1 MGRGTA
7 RPGIRR
13 TIGATIV
20 GLAMVVA
27 VAGIAGCQLASTAA
41 SSFGDAARE
50 GRPVATV
57 GADGTVSE
65 ADGVLPSGA
74 TVFDERYPGIA
85 NLDSELLQALR
96 DAARAAADDGV
107 TFYVNSGWRSAEYQD
122 RLLDQ
127 AVVEY
132 GSEHEAARWVATA
145 TTSPH
150 VHGDAADIGES
161 AATAWLSEFGAAYGL
176 CQVYR
181 NEPWHYELRPEAPRS
196 GCPRMYADP
205 THDPRMQQ

>member
-1 MGRGTA
+1 
-7 RPGIRR
+7 
-13 TIGATIV
+13 
-20 GLAMVVA
+20 MVVA

-41 SSFGDAARE
+41 SSFGDASRE
-50 GRPVATV
+50 ACPVATA

-132 GSEHEAARWVATA
+132 GSEPEAARWVATA